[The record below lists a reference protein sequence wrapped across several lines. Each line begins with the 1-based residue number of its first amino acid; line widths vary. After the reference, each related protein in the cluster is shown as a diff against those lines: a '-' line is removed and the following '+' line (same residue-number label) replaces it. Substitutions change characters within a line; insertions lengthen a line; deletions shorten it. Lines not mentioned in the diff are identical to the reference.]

1 MGPRFRGSEP
11 CSQYEHSNYVTLI
24 IFVTVLF
31 IFLFVLYVLFFKW
44 VFEGNLDLPRF
55 GVVSQIVFNCFPERK
70 GKKEDKS
77 VLEENRVETKLE
89 KPTRHWS
96 LDIFNMISIPIL

>member
-1 MGPRFRGSEP
+1 MF
-11 CSQYEHSNYVTLI
+11 YI
-24 IFVTVLF
+24 
-31 IFLFVLYVLFFKW
+31 
-44 VFEGNLDLPRF
+44 
-55 GVVSQIVFNCFPERK
+55 K

-96 LDIFNMISIPIL
+96 LDIFNLISIPVLKKEKIKE